1 MYEEVQGAES
11 QLQGEEGV
19 EESKREEGRRAF
31 FEWREKAVACEKE
44 DVPKKISERIFNI
57 HNIKCEGRKANIDL

>member
-1 MYEEVQGAES
+1 VYEEVQGAES

-31 FEWREKAVACEKE
+31 FEWREKAVACEKCAQ
-44 DVPKKISERIFNI
+44 KNI
-57 HNIKCEGRKANIDL
+57 